1 REVYGR
7 VNTRR
12 SVTIVDHT
20 LRRIS
25 CPQGNFAHS
34 KKHGWIELDDMS
46 LRLSGGQGS
55 ATRAEKPRGKLGVG
69 DALTENEDKHL
80 REITPLIDQRQ
91 FELITRPDSGLV
103 IIQGGAGSGKTTI
116 GLHRLAY
123 LAFHDARRFRPDRML
138 VVVFNEALVRYIS
151 QVLPSLGLRGVSI
164 RTYQDWASRA
174 RASALPQLP
183 RRYSDDTPGIVTR
196 VKKHP
201 TMLKVIEERVE
212 LLANEVVTQLR
223 ELAQTDPNLETGI
236 ITLEHSAM
244 RPLVHRLHA
253 MLTWIS

>member
-1 REVYGR
+1 LVLEEEGKKREVLIGRSTYLDTNSGIRIVDWRDAPVSRLYYRYAEGDDYDEIFGEREVYGR

-12 SVTIVDHT
+12 SVTIVDDT

-91 FELITRPDSGLV
+91 FELITRPD
-103 IIQGGAGSGKTTI
+103 
-116 GLHRLAY
+116 
-123 LAFHDARRFRPDRML
+123 
-138 VVVFNEALVRYIS
+138 
-151 QVLPSLGLRGVSI
+151 
-164 RTYQDWASRA
+164 
-174 RASALPQLP
+174 
-183 RRYSDDTPGIVTR
+183 
-196 VKKHP
+196 
-201 TMLKVIEERVE
+201 
-212 LLANEVVTQLR
+212 
-223 ELAQTDPNLETGI
+223 
-236 ITLEHSAM
+236 
-244 RPLVHRLHA
+244 
-253 MLTWIS
+253 